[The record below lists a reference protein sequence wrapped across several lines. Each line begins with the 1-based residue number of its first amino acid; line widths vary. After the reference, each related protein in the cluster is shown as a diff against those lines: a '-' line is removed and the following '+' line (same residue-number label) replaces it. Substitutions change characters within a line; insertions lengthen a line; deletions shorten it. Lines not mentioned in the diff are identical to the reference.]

1 MGNVIGGLMVALG
14 MMGMFVIWIYTS
26 VVFFA
31 SGETVLGL
39 ISLLVPPADIVL
51 PFLISP
57 SLGFAGIGAMV
68 LAFAGFGLRRD

>member
-1 MGNVIGGLMVALG
+1 VGNVIGGLLVAIGMLG
-14 MMGMFVIWIYTS
+14 MFGIWIYTS

-57 SLGFAGIGAMV
+57 ALGFAGIGAMV
-68 LAFAGFGLRRD
+68 LAFAGFALRRD